1 MGKPSTDTEGD
12 TEALVMGEGLQK
24 LDIKR
29 SSVLSANELV
39 GTGFGFSVPAQTQRG
54 ILKAHKVGLRPLHPL
69 LTPLS
74 LTSNRVTTNLLS

>member
-29 SSVLSANELV
+29 SAVLSANELV
-39 GTGFGFSVPAQTQRG
+39 GTGFASRCR
-54 ILKAHKVGLRPLHPL
+54 LKPSAEF
-69 LTPLS
+69 
-74 LTSNRVTTNLLS
+74 